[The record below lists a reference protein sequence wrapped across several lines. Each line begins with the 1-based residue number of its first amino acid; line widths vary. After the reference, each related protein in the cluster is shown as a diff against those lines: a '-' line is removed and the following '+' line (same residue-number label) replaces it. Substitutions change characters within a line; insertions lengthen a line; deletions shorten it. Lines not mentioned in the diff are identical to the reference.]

1 MYSGLQTLER
11 KRRKRRSRAKKT
23 PRRRCLR
30 INMRGLSLNSS
41 EDEEGRSSMSEEVR
55 GRGSYVAR
63 EMGGIADLIRVERG
77 GRVVRSLIPM
87 D

>member
-11 KRRKRRSRAKKT
+11 NRRKRRSRAKKT

-30 INMRGLSLNSS
+30 VNMRGLSLNSS

-63 EMGGIADLIRVERG
+63 EMGGILADLIRVEEREE
-77 GRVVRSLIPM
+77 GR
-87 D
+87 